1 MELFLMVKSTLA
13 QVCSNEKPCKIMENT
28 QTVNQEAQNQKD
40 ILKIGQ
46 YEEWAKRA
54 QEVVFKM
61 HRGNLQEMLPDSFIF
76 ELPRLNA
83 SGDFYYVQVLPKNR
97 ILVIVGDA
105 PGYGIMGAF
114 LHLVV
119 DRLVTE
125 CLHQDEIQEPEA
137 VLKHLNQELNQ
148 DLNAILPLEE
158 KAQIKMSV
166 CVIDEMERK
175 VTFAG
180 AKQRMAYVQNGKL
193 KEARGSLYAVGTSML
208 EEKEIPVY
216 TINLEESVTQF
227 YLFTDGFQDQFG
239 GRDGKRFMRVRLL
252 DLFRQV
258 YNEPLHLQKQ
268 KLENSFN
275 EWKGKENQ
283 VDDILVLGFKLD

>member
-1 MELFLMVKSTLA
+1 
-13 QVCSNEKPCKIMENT
+13 MENV
-28 QTVNQEAQNQKD
+28 QTVVQDAQNQKD
-40 ILKIGQ
+40 ILKINQ
-46 YEEWAKRA
+46 YESWAKRA

-61 HRGNLQEMLPDSFIF
+61 HRDNLQDMLPDSFIF

-125 CLHQDEIQEPEA
+125 CLHQDEIHEPHE
-137 VLKHLNQELNQ
+137 VLKHLNEKLNS
-148 DLNAILPLEE
+148 DLNAIVPLEE

-175 VTFAG
+175 ITFSG
-180 AKQRMAYVQNGKL
+180 AKQRIAYVQNGEI
-193 KEARGSLYAVGTSML
+193 KETRGSMYAVGTQSFAKKEAPAQTIDL
-208 EEKEIPVY
+208 EAGTTHV
-216 TINLEESVTQF
+216 

-239 GRDGKRFMRVRLL
+239 GSEGKRFMRKQLR
-252 DLFRQV
+252 DLFLQV
-258 YNEPLHLQKQ
+258 HQEHIPEQKNQ
-268 KLENSFN
+268 IEEAFN
-275 EWKGKENQ
+275 NWKGNENQ
-283 VDDILVLGFKLD
+283 VDDVLVLGFKLD

>member
-1 MELFLMVKSTLA
+1 MEDIEIL
-13 QVCSNEKPCKIMENT
+13 
-28 QTVNQEAQNQKD
+28 NQETHTQKD
-40 ILKIGQ
+40 ILKINQ
-46 YEEWAKRA
+46 YEGWAKRA

-61 HRGNLQEMLPDSFIF
+61 HRENLHDLLPDSFIF

-125 CLHQDEIQEPEA
+125 CLHQEEVHEPHE
-137 VLKHLNQELNQ
+137 VLKYLNTKLND
-148 DLNAILPLEE
+148 DLNAVLPLEE

-175 VTFAG
+175 LVFSG
-180 AKQRMAYVQNGKL
+180 AKQRIAYVQNGEL
-193 KEARGSLYAVGTSML
+193 RETRGSMYAVGSQMFA
-208 EEKEIPVY
+208 EKEIPAQ
-216 TINLEESVTQF
+216 TIDIEAGTTQV

-239 GRDGKRFMRVRLL
+239 GAEGKRFMRKQLRS
-252 DLFRQV
+252 LFQ
-258 YNEPLHLQKQ
+258 EIQKETIDTQKQ
-268 KLENSFN
+268 HIEEAFN
-275 EWKGKENQ
+275 NWKGNENQ
-283 VDDILVLGFKLD
+283 VDDVLILGFKLD